1 MKKHVAVILVVLT
14 STLVL
19 DSHVDWVRQDGE
31 PLMEISG
38 QRFDLHGW
46 AAERW
51 RQLRQD
57 CSALPLLPLDSAD
70 AQAGLVAI
78 AAHSPPDS
86 RSARPLQ
93 WQQLEDWAVAEV
105 AFDTLNPSLVVLR
118 QSTQQG
124 SRMWRVQERAV
135 WSGSTAPWH
144 SGHFVRRYLR
154 QQAPDMPEGLLQ
166 CVVVDPQRYRSG
178 AKP

>member
-1 MKKHVAVILVVLT
+1 MF
-14 STLVL
+14 TLQLQVQA
-19 DSHVDWVRQDGE
+19 DW
-31 PLMEISG
+31 
-38 QRFDLHGW
+38 
-46 AAERW
+46 
-51 RQLRQD
+51 
-57 CSALPLLPLDSAD
+57 
-70 AQAGLVAI
+70 AI
-78 AAHSPPDS
+78 A
-86 RSARPLQ
+86 
-93 WQQLEDWAVAEV
+93 EV
-105 AFDTLNPSLVVLR
+105 EFKTLNPSLVVLR

-178 AKP
+178 GVP